1 MQARGGRAAWCLVLG
16 ACLRARWETGR
27 PVSCAGGSLGAA
39 AENRPRRRPGGAGR
53 LHDECT
59 SQAPPPSAPPH
70 WPTPACLRACVTA
83 VVADAAAGRQRIIFG
98 GTIVHC
104 RVRSGSRIGPACR
117 PDHMDLSDCISTSG
131 MRGPRDRPPSAV
143 LRHGQGPAAR
153 HGPLALAIHCPVLD
167 ILPRLR
173 PCRRVRWSLEPCQ
186 TTTAPPFLAVSV
198 EIFGSLWK
206 GCSPLVGPS
215 ARELQGSAAGIHA
228 CLMPTA
234 PALYDLVNR
243 APVLAADW
251 PSSCP

>member
-1 MQARGGRAAWCLVLG
+1 MYVPS
-16 ACLRARWETGR
+16 TT
-27 PVSCAGGSLGAA
+27 
-39 AENRPRRRPGGAGR
+39 
-53 LHDECT
+53 T
-59 SQAPPPSAPPH
+59 SRSATAPPSAPPH

-98 GTIVHC
+98 GTILHC

-153 HGPLALAIHCPVLD
+153 HGPLALAIHCPCPRHLTAAST
-167 ILPRLR
+167 LPSGPL
-173 PCRRVRWSLEPCQ
+173 VAGACQ
-186 TTTAPPFLAVSV
+186 TTSAPPFLAVSV
-198 EIFGSLWK
+198 GIFGSLWK

-243 APVLAADW
+243 ASVLAADW